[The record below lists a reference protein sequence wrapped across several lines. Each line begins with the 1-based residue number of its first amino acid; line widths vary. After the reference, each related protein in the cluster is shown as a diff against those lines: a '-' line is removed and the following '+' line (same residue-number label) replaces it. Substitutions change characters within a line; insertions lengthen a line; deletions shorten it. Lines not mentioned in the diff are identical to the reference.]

1 MVAIQKKIF
10 AGKGGLMGTRNMAS
24 DTNPEE
30 EIEKKYR
37 KLKLRKENLFC
48 KERNEQKRNL
58 QCVKVIYTHEKMR
71 QHPGQKGRVILG
83 HNCSRLHKEGW
94 CTLS

>member
-37 KLKLRKENLFC
+37 KLKLRKENLSV
-48 KERNEQKRNL
+48 KRGTNKRETFN
-58 QCVKVIYTHEKMR
+58 V
-71 QHPGQKGRVILG
+71 
-83 HNCSRLHKEGW
+83 
-94 CTLS
+94 